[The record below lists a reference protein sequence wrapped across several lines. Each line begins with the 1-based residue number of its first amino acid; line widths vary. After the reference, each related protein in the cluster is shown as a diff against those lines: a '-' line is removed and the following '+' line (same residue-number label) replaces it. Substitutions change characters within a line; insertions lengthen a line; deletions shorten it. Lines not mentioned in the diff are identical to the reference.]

1 MQKTLERSTMRF
13 AKMEGIGNDFIVT
26 HDTLGGDAKLCDAI
40 RRRAPFLCDRRLG
53 VGADGVLCVL
63 PSTRGAFCM
72 RVFNADG
79 SEAEMCGN
87 GIRCFAVYVAKT
99 GLSSQ
104 PELSIET
111 QRGII
116 TTSRRGDEVRVDM
129 GRPVLDAPRIP
140 TTQAAGRVV
149 MHPLV
154 IDGKEYRVTAVSMG
168 NPHAVVYGDELTDDL
183 VLGVGKKLEGHPF
196 FPKKVNVEF
205 VKVLSDREIR
215 MRVFERGCGET
226 MACGTGACASVV
238 SGVVNHKHGS
248 AVTVHLPGGDLQ
260 VEWDG
265 NEADSVSM
273 TGPAHWVF
281 SGEIAL

>member
-1 MQKTLERSTMRF
+1 MHF
-13 AKMEGIGNDFIVT
+13 AKLEGLGNDFIVT
-26 HDTLGGDAKLCDAI
+26 HDTLGGDAKVLDSI
-40 RRRAPFLCDRRLG
+40 RRRAPSLCDRRLG
-53 VGADGVLCVL
+53 IGADGVLCVL
-63 PSTRGAFCM
+63 PSTRGAFFM

-87 GIRCFAVYVAKT
+87 GIRCFAVYLERN
-99 GLSSQ
+99 GLSSNG
-104 PELSIET
+104 ELSIET

-116 TTSRRGDEVRVDM
+116 TTSRKGDEVRVDM
-129 GRPVLDAPRIP
+129 GQPVLDAGSVP
-140 TTQAAGRVV
+140 TAQATGRVV
-149 MHPLV
+149 NHPMV

-168 NPHAVVYGDELTDDL
+168 NPHAVIYADELTDDL
-183 VLGVGKKLEGHPF
+183 VLGVGKTIETHPF

-215 MRVFERGCGET
+215 MRVYERGCGET

-238 SGVVNHKHGS
+238 SGVVNRRHGTT
-248 AVTVHLPGGDLQ
+248 VTVHLPGGDLH

-265 NEADSVSM
+265 NEANSVYM